1 VRSFLPPNPP
11 TSADHND
18 KVAVR
23 IGEASHPGPR
33 SRKLRNLDQ
42 HVPVWTCNIQ
52 GPKHSWT
59 LQQLLQTQEQAP
71 QIVLLQEC
79 SFSQAEWTTFQK
91 TCWSLG
97 YRSFFSGAQSTVN
110 RHHGGAAVLVKSS
123 LPCRPAWSQTH
134 KGGSAQAVWVGSTL
148 VISTYLAPNSDAET
162 VSAAVA
168 QTVHSLA
175 PRHRFILGGDY
186 NATPEENPFLH
197 FLIPR
202 EFRIHATQTPTRWQG
217 NRDIDYYISN
227 LEPTEVETLPDVVA
241 DHKIAKTFFDLSTEP
256 VLGFQQA
263 NIPRILPKD
272 PEVAERIQIKLA
284 QLWPQFST
292 QLPERWSVNA
302 DQDWQ
307 MLSQTFFKP

>member
-1 VRSFLPPNPP
+1 
-11 TSADHND
+11 
-18 KVAVR
+18 
-23 IGEASHPGPR
+23 
-33 SRKLRNLDQ
+33 
-42 HVPVWTCNIQ
+42 
-52 GPKHSWT
+52 
-59 LQQLLQTQEQAP
+59 
-71 QIVLLQEC
+71 
-79 SFSQAEWTTFQK
+79 
-91 TCWSLG
+91 
-97 YRSFFSGAQSTVN
+97 
-110 RHHGGAAVLVKSS
+110 
-123 LPCRPAWSQTH
+123 
-134 KGGSAQAVWVGSTL
+134 
-148 VISTYLAPNSDAET
+148 

-202 EFRIHATQTPTRWQG
+202 EFRIHATQTPRRWQG

-241 DHKIAKTFFDLSTEP
+241 DHKIVKTFFDLSTEP

-292 QLPERWSVNA
+292 QLPERWSVNV

-307 MLSQTFFKP
+307 MLSQTFFKPLFVQSGLLPLTCCSACLLPY